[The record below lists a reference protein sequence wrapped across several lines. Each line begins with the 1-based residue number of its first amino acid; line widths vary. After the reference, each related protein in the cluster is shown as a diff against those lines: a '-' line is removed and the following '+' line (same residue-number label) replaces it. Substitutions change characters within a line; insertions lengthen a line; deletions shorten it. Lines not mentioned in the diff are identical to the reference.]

1 MAVPHGASQA
11 EVVAVDQA
19 ELTLGTN
26 AAVLKQLACR
36 PRLVTDPALAL
47 AEIEARPPDLVILDE
62 DALRRGGLLR
72 QLRAG
77 PASEVPVLVTTRS
90 DPLAVLRAAL
100 EAGADDV
107 IGKPLDTLELKVRVA
122 GLVDL
127 GLARRRIE
135 DQAANFAREVSR
147 AVAATVARERE
158 IIRRL
163 ALAAEHR
170 DEQAGDHLS
179 RVAGCSIAIAEAL
192 GLPED
197 AVNDIALASTMHDV
211 GKIAVPDH
219 VLLKA
224 GPLDEFER
232 REMMEH
238 AVRGFRILD
247 GSSSRL
253 IDLAAQI
260 ALSHHE
266 RWDGA
271 GYPRGLRGEAIPL
284 GGRIVAVADV
294 FDALISER
302 PYKKG
307 WPPDQARRYVE
318 DEAGRHFDPA
328 CVAAFVS
335 RWPDILELIA
345 ERAPTACR
353 AA

>member
-1 MAVPHGASQA
+1 MPLAAPQA
-11 EVVAVDQA
+11 EVVVVDEAEPVLGAVA
-19 ELTLGTN
+19 SI
-26 AAVLKQLACR
+26 LKQLAFR
-36 PRLVTDPALAL
+36 PRLVTDPLVALG
-47 AEIEARPPDLVILDE
+47 EIETRPPDLVLLDE
-62 DALRRGGLLR
+62 DAMRRGGLLR
-72 QLRAG
+72 HLRAG
-77 PASEVPVLVTTRS
+77 PAARVPVLMMTRA
-90 DPLAVLRAAL
+90 DPRAARRAAL
-100 EAGADDV
+100 EAGAADV
-107 IGKPLDTLELKVRVA
+107 IGKPLDALELKVRVA

-127 GLARRRIE
+127 GLARRRLE
-135 DQAANFAREVSR
+135 EQADNFAREVSR

-179 RVAGCSIAIAEAL
+179 RVAGCSIAIAEGL

-197 AVNDIALASTMHDV
+197 VVNDVALASTMHDV

-224 GPLDEFER
+224 GPLTEAER

-238 AVRGFRILD
+238 AIRGFRILD

-266 RWDGA
+266 RWDGT
-271 GYPRGLRGEAIPL
+271 GYPRGLAGEAIPL

-307 WPPDQARRYVE
+307 WPPEQARRYVE
-318 DEAGRHFDPA
+318 DGAGRHFDPA
-328 CVAAFVS
+328 CVRAFVS
-335 RWPDILELIA
+335 RWPDILELVA
-345 ERAPTACR
+345 ERAPTANR